1 MNWQKLQNE
10 EEVELAL
17 DYLEDAKDS
26 FENRDLAFKCIQ
38 KAKTFKNI
46 DLEFDARMRYI
57 RQSVFLNQDQ
67 EVIAMF
73 PWFLNKCDSKDNYYK
88 YLQVLW
94 TFKWVIN
101 AVTDFP
107 AISLSKIEGLREE
120 FERRFQEYGTGDRV
134 INYFKAQQESQ
145 LGNIEKSL
153 ELADKYFSDTRTCEL
168 DDCAACQPN
177 NISRVFLVAEQYDR
191 MMDCIQPI
199 LNGKLTCHVVPHTT
213 FPKAAYASMRTGAWE
228 KAAHY
233 VQSTYDHLDFLTP
246 DGYEASVLLLY
257 HACKQEFLK
266 GRNLIQKQLA
276 FALKTSASGEVYDFY
291 LSCAL
296 LMQAY
301 LASGEETMALD
312 LTINKDY
319 FVLPVEGNKYEV
331 LALYKWFETAAYK
344 HATLL
349 DTRNGNTFLMDYFKK
364 TEKWFD
370 ELNLEE

>member
-1 MNWQKLQNE
+1 MNWQKLENE
-10 EEVELAL
+10 DDLEEAL
-17 DYLEDAKDS
+17 YYLEDANDS

-46 DLEFDARMRYI
+46 DLEFDARMTYI
-57 RQSVFLNQDQ
+57 RQCVFLSQDQ

-73 PWFLNKCDSKDNYYK
+73 PWFLNECDGKDNYHK

-107 AISLSKIEGLREE
+107 AISLSKIESLLQE
-120 FERRFQEYGTGDRV
+120 FERRFKEYGTGDRV
-134 INYFKAQQESQ
+134 IHYFKAQLESQ

-153 ELADKYFSDTRTCEL
+153 EFAELYLSDTKTCEL

-177 NISRVFLVAEQYDR
+177 NISRIFLVAGQYDR
-191 MMDCIQPI
+191 MMDCIKPI
-199 LNGKLTCHVVPHTT
+199 LDGKLTCHVVPHST
-213 FPKAAYASMRTGAWE
+213 FPKAAYASMRTGDWE

-233 VQSTYDHLDFLTP
+233 VQSTYKYIDFLTP
-246 DGYEASVLLLY
+246 DAYEASVLLLH

-266 GRNLIQKQLA
+266 GRNLIEKQLA
-276 FALKTSASGEVYDFY
+276 FALKMPASGELYDFY
-291 LSCAL
+291 FSCAL

-301 LASGEETMALD
+301 LASGEETIILNVD
-312 LTINKDY
+312 LKKND
-319 FVLPVEGNKYEV
+319 FVLPEDGNKYAV
-331 LALYKWFETAAYK
+331 SALQKWFETEAYK
-344 HATLL
+344 HARLL
-349 DTRNGNTFLMDYFKK
+349 DTRNQNTFLMDYFKK

-370 ELNLEE
+370 ELSLEE